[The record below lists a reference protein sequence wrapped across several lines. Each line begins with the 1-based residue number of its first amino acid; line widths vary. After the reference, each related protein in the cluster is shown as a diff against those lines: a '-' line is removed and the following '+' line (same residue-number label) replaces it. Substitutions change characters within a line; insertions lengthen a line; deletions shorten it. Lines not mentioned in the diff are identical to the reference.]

1 VGRSERAADTLSKW
15 GSASDAIPD
24 SPLLELD
31 AALACAFACPDPNLG
46 LAPDHPLSP
55 TFPGRVVGTC
65 GTAAEMVDVRET
77 AAETVGA
84 RETAA
89 EAVGAC
95 ETAAEVV
102 GV

>member
-1 VGRSERAADTLSKW
+1 MGWSERAADMLSKW
-15 GSASDAIPD
+15 GSASNTIPD

-31 AALACAFACPDPNLG
+31 AALACAFACPDPGLV

-65 GTAAEMVDVRET
+65 GTAAEIVGVCET

-84 RETAA
+84 CETAA
-89 EAVGAC
+89 EAVGVR